1 MKIIKPN
8 AELLAHDIPAYQFIE
23 KVGRTCYKSEDKI
36 TDTSAVNFVK
46 ALAKNKHLAMLEHE
60 YLYLFVVCPRFFH
73 EFAHINKITSGY
85 DIASMRY
92 FNINELFISGSFR
105 SWIELFNKIRFGKIK
120 VSSIFVYIYK
130 LLNNKYPEIF
140 NDYYYYLRDNDVYEY
155 KDEDGKIIRFRYEDY
170 YGNIKIISREEI
182 ENFCR
187 EHPEPLN
194 LLPHTIK
201 FTCDRG
207 VSHEFVRHRPASFAQ
222 ESTRYCN
229 YSHDKFGNEITFI
242 KPPFWDL
249 KVDGNGDLWRYIC
262 EESEKMYFTML
273 KEGATPEQARSILPN
288 SLKTELIITATEE
301 EWQHI
306 VNLRYHGTTGKP
318 HPQMKE
324 VMDIAYPL
332 LVQSS
337 EGRIQ

>member
-8 AELLAHDIPAYQFIE
+8 AELLTHDIPAYQFIE

-36 TDTSAVNFVK
+36 TDKSAVNFVK
-46 ALAKNKHLAMLEHE
+46 ALVKNKHLAMLEHE
-60 YLYLFVVCPRFFH
+60 YLYLFIGTPTDLH
-73 EFAHINKITSGY
+73 EFMHIDELTSS
-85 DIASMRY
+85 DEAALMKY
-92 FNINELFISGSFR
+92 FNIHDDIVSGSFR
-105 SWIELFNKIRFGKIK
+105 AWIELFDKIENEPTIHI
-120 VSSIFVYIYK
+120 SSIYVYIYK
-130 LLNNKYPEIF
+130 LLNEKYPEIF
-140 NDYYYYLRDNDVYEY
+140 NNEYYLKDNEGYENQY
-155 KDEDGKIIRFRYEDY
+155 SKNVEFM
-170 YGNIKIISREEI
+170 SREEVKKWCSFYSDAKKI
-182 ENFCR
+182 
-187 EHPEPLN
+187 
-194 LLPHTIK
+194 LPHTIK

-229 YSHDKFGNEITFI
+229 YSYDKFGNELTFI
-242 KPPFWDL
+242 KPPFWDIES
-249 KVDGNGDLWRYIC
+249 DNYTSWYDIC
-262 EESEKMYFTML
+262 TRSETAYLEML
-273 KEGATPEQARSILPN
+273 KNGATPEQARSILPN

-306 VNLRYHGTTGKP
+306 VDLRYHGTTGKP

>member
-8 AELLAHDIPAYQFIE
+8 AELLTHDIPAYQFIE

-36 TDTSAVNFVK
+36 TDTSAINFVK
-46 ALAKNKHLAMLEHE
+46 ALVKNKHLAMLEHE
-60 YLYLFVVCPRFFH
+60 YLYLVFTGKYGDQLLN
-73 EFAHINKITSGY
+73 EFLLNENIFTTKNRHLFNYINIDSDKLY
-85 DIASMRY
+85 
-92 FNINELFISGSFR
+92 LSGSFR
-105 SWIELFNKIRFGKIK
+105 SWIELFDNFRDKRVNITRFH
-120 VSSIFVYIYK
+120 YTLYM
-130 LLNNKYPEIF
+130 LLNKDYPEIF
-140 NDYYYYLRDNDVYEY
+140 NDFFYLHEPIVY
-155 KDEDGKIIRFRYEDY
+155 DGYEDS
-170 YGNIKIISREEI
+170 IVIISREEL
-182 ENFCR
+182 ENELKNVFIPS
-187 EHPEPLN
+187 H

-229 YSHDKFGNEITFI
+229 YSNDKFDNELIFI
-242 KPPFWDL
+242 KPPFWDIES
-249 KVDGNGDLWRYIC
+249 DNYASWYDIC
-262 EESEKMYFTML
+262 TRSETAYLEML
-273 KEGATPEQARSILPN
+273 KNGATPEQARSILPN

-306 VNLRYHGTTGKP
+306 VDLRYHGTTGKP

>member
-8 AELLAHDIPAYQFIE
+8 AELLTHDIPAYQFIE

-36 TDTSAVNFVK
+36 IDTSAVNFVK
-46 ALAKNKHLAMLEHE
+46 ALVKNKHLAMLEHE
-60 YLYLFVVCPRFFH
+60 YLYFNIIGGQAVMEDLLL
-73 EFAHINKITSGY
+73 ITSGDQDTDNMKITKY
-85 DIASMRY
+85 LNVFGSC
-92 FNINELFISGSFR
+92 ISGSFR
-105 SWIELFNKIRFGKIK
+105 AWIEYFKNASEIPFFNSPILFA
-120 VSSIFVYIYK
+120 IYRQ
-130 LLNNKYPEIF
+130 LHDTYPDIF
-140 NDYYYYLRDNDVYEY
+140 NND
-155 KDEDGKIIRFRYEDY
+155 RYIGFGPMSYSDALKY
-170 YGNIKIISREEI
+170 ARLVPRKEI
-182 ENFCR
+182 ESSYKMYS
-187 EHPEPLN
+187 EPSN

-229 YSHDKFGNEITFI
+229 YSHNKFGNELTFI
-242 KPPFWDL
+242 EPCFWDY
-249 KVDGNGDLWRYIC
+249 KVDDDGDLWHYIC
-262 EESEKMYFTML
+262 EESEKIYFTML
-273 KEGATPEQARSILPN
+273 KDGATPEQARSILPN

-306 VNLRYHGTTGKP
+306 VDLRYHGTTGKP

-337 EGRIQ
+337 EGRIK

>member
-8 AELLAHDIPAYQFIE
+8 AELLTHDIPAYQFIE

-36 TDTSAVNFVK
+36 TDTSAVNFIK
-46 ALAKNKHLAMLEHE
+46 ALVKNKHLAMLEHE
-60 YLYLFVVCPRFFH
+60 YLYLFIGTPTYLY
-73 EFAHINKITSGY
+73 EFMHIDRLMNSDEAALMK
-85 DIASMRY
+85 Y
-92 FNINELFISGSFR
+92 FNIHDDIVSGSFR
-105 SWIELFNKIRFGKIK
+105 AWIELFDKIENEPTIR
-120 VSSIFVYIYK
+120 VSSIYVYIYK
-130 LLNNKYPEIF
+130 LLNEKYPEIF
-140 NDYYYYLRDNDVYEY
+140 NNEYYLKDNE
-155 KDEDGKIIRFRYEDY
+155 GYEDPY
-170 YGNIKIISREEI
+170 FEYMAFMSREEVEKWCNDYSDAKKI
-182 ENFCR
+182 
-187 EHPEPLN
+187 
-194 LLPHTIK
+194 LPHTIK

-229 YSHDKFGNEITFI
+229 YSHDKFNNELTFI
-242 KPPFWDL
+242 EPCFWNYKAD
-249 KVDGNGDLWRYIC
+249 DNGDLWHYIC

-306 VNLRYHGTTGKP
+306 VDLRYHGTTGKP

-337 EGRIQ
+337 EGRIK

>member
-8 AELLAHDIPAYQFIE
+8 AELLTHDIPAYQFIE

-46 ALAKNKHLAMLEHE
+46 ALVKNKHLAMLEHE
-60 YLYLFVVCPRFFH
+60 YLYLFIGDSVFLH
-73 EFAHINKITSGY
+73 EFMHIDELTGGDDVALMK
-85 DIASMRY
+85 Y
-92 FNINELFISGSFR
+92 FNIHDNIVYGSFR
-105 SWIELFNKIRFGKIK
+105 AWIELFDNFH
-120 VSSIFVYIYK
+120 VSSIYVYIYK
-130 LLNNKYPEIF
+130 LLNEKYPEIF
-140 NDYYYYLRDNDVYEY
+140 NDEYYLKDNDEC
-155 KDEDGKIIRFRYEDY
+155 EDQYRNYVTFM
-170 YGNIKIISREEI
+170 SREELEKWLGMFANTNI
-182 ENFCR
+182 K
-187 EHPEPLN
+187 P

-229 YSHDKFGNEITFI
+229 YSHDKFSNELTFI
-242 KPPFWDL
+242 KPPFWDIES
-249 KVDGNGDLWRYIC
+249 DNYASWYDIC
-262 EESEKMYFTML
+262 ARSETAYLEML
-273 KEGATPEQARSILPN
+273 KNGVTPEQARSILPN

-306 VNLRYHGTTGKP
+306 VDLRYHGTTGKP

-337 EGRIQ
+337 EGRIK

>member
-8 AELLAHDIPAYQFIE
+8 AELLTHDIPAYQFIE

-46 ALAKNKHLAMLEHE
+46 ALVKNKHLAMLEHE
-60 YLYLFVVCPRFFH
+60 YLYFNITGGQANMESLLLIASD
-73 EFAHINKITSGY
+73 EQDTDNMKITKYLNVSGSY
-85 DIASMRY
+85 
-92 FNINELFISGSFR
+92 ISGSFR
-105 SWIELFNKIRFGKIK
+105 AWIEYFKNASEIPFFNSQILFA
-120 VSSIFVYIYK
+120 IYRQ
-130 LLNNKYPEIF
+130 LHDTYPDIF
-140 NDYYYYLRDNDVYEY
+140 NNDRYIGFGPIEPMSHSDALEY
-155 KDEDGKIIRFRYEDY
+155 AKLV
-170 YGNIKIISREEI
+170 SRKEI
-182 ENFCR
+182 EDSYKTCLK
-187 EHPEPLN
+187 PLN

-242 KPPFWDL
+242 KPPFWATDTEEY
-249 KVDGNGDLWRYIC
+249 GYWYESCYRSERY
-262 EESEKMYFTML
+262 Y
-273 KEGATPEQARSILPN
+273 KELLDRGATPEQARSILPN

-306 VNLRYHGTTGKP
+306 VDLRYHGTTGKP

-337 EGRIQ
+337 EGRIK